1 MLRWIKRVLVG
12 RPLKTAQAIHERLSN
27 PKALAVFSS
36 DALSSVAYATE
47 EILLTLVLAGTAAFH
62 YSAYITGA
70 ILILMAAVGF
80 SYRQT
85 IFAYPTG
92 GGAYIVAKENL
103 GVYPG
108 LVAGAA
114 LLIDYVLT
122 VAVSVASGVAA
133 ITSAFPVLLEHR
145 VLLCLLAILLI
156 TVANL
161 RGVRESGN
169 IFAAPTYLFIGSIL
183 MLIGVG
189 FYRFFS
195 THGAVPVP
203 PSPAAGTEALTLFL
217 ILRAFSS
224 GCAAMTGVEA
234 ISNGVQAFRPPEDR
248 NASRT
253 LTWMLATLMTLFAGI
268 SALAYFYGAAPTD
281 GETVVSQIARQV
293 FGGGPLYYLV
303 QAATA
308 MILILAANTSYA
320 DFPRLASLIA
330 RDGYIPQ
337 QFAYRGDRLV
347 FSNGIIILGALSGV
361 LVYLFQGDTHKL
373 IPLYAVG
380 VFLSFTLSQ
389 SGMVRHW
396 FKDREPGWKSHA
408 LINGIG
414 AATTAVVLVII
425 AATKFTHGAWVV
437 VVLIP
442 VLVMVFKT
450 IHDHYVEFKRHMVV
464 DWTVFAQHEHTFI
477 VPLSSI
483 NKSAVAA
490 LQYAKS
496 LAPDNVV
503 AVHVSLDPEKS
514 KRIKEQWDAF
524 QFGIELVI
532 LHSPYRSVV
541 GPLVHFIERLERKNP
556 DHLITLLIPEFVT
569 AKWWHALLHNQTTLY
584 IRAALMFHKGIVVTS
599 FPYHLAH

>member
-1 MLRWIKRVLVG
+1 MLRWLKKIVLG
-12 RPLKTAQAIHERLSN
+12 PPLKTAQAIHERLSN

-47 EILLTLVLAGTAAFH
+47 EILLVLVLAGSAMLN
-62 YSAYITGA
+62 YSLYITSA
-70 ILILMAAVGF
+70 ILALMVVVGF

-92 GGAYIVAKENL
+92 GGAYTVAKENL

-108 LVAGAA
+108 LIAGAA

-133 ITSAFPVLLEHR
+133 ITSAFPNLYEHR
-145 VLLCLLAILLI
+145 VLLCLLAIGLV
-156 TVANL
+156 TMANL

-169 IFAAPTYLFIGSIL
+169 LFAAPTYLFAGSIGL
-183 MLIGVG
+183 LIGVG
-189 FYRFFS
+189 LFRFIS
-195 THGAVPVP
+195 AHGAVPLEPVP
-203 PSPAAGTEALTLFL
+203 MAAAEPLTAFL
-217 ILRAFSS
+217 LLRAFSS
-224 GCAAMTGVEA
+224 GCAALTGVEA
-234 ISNGVQAFRPPEDR
+234 ISNGVQAFRAPEDR

-253 LTWMLATLMTLFAGI
+253 LIWMLATLMTLFAGI
-268 SALAYFYGAAPTD
+268 SVLAFFYGLTPTHD
-281 GETVVSQIARQV
+281 ETVVSSIARQV
-293 FGGGPLYYLV
+293 FGSSPLYYLV

-308 MILILAANTSYA
+308 MILVLAANTSYA

-330 RDGYIPQ
+330 RDGFIPQ

-347 FSNGIIILGALSGV
+347 FSNGILALGAVSGI
-361 LVYLFQGDTHKL
+361 LVYAFQGETHRL

-414 AATTAVVLVII
+414 AATTGVVMVII
-425 AATKFTHGAWVV
+425 TLTKFTHGAWVV
-437 VVLIP
+437 VALIPILVLIFRGIHGHYAW
-442 VLVMVFKT
+442 FKQ
-450 IHDHYVEFKRHMVV
+450 ELAL
-464 DWTVFAQHEHTFI
+464 DWTAFSQHEHTFI
-477 VPLSSI
+477 VPISSI
-483 NKSAVAA
+483 NKSVVAA

-503 AVHVSLDPEKS
+503 AVHVSLDPEKA
-514 KRIKEQWDAF
+514 KRLKEQWETYN
-524 QFGIELVI
+524 FGIKLVV

-541 GPLVHFIERLERKNP
+541 GPLINFIERIERRDPN
-556 DHLITLLIPEFVT
+556 HMVTLLLPEFVT

-584 IRAALMFHKGIVVTS
+584 IKAALMFHRGLVVIS
-599 FPYHLAH
+599 FPYHLAR